1 MDNNLSVIR
10 RENPLTQQQA
20 VKQPSSKQQTA
31 PQTQPATGAQ
41 GDSSLGAGIVGY
53 ILGVLTILLPAYF
66 ELSLPSMDWFDL
78 SSSTNLLATS
88 ADVGDHPFPLEVSGV
103 EPNVT
108 TIADGTYQPLS
119 RTIYIYVNKKSLER
133 PEVAAFVRYY
143 VTNVNPLAEKVGYV
157 PLPEEVIKEQLTKL
171 DQLTQNTPKVSNLS
185 GAVTVDG
192 SSTVGPISI
201 EAADQFSKQQLG
213 VNLSVEISGTGG
225 GFRKFATGSLDIT
238 GASREIKSSED
249 QACQSNG
256 VEYVRFRVAL
266 DGITV
271 VVSQRN
277 TWCDALTVGQL
288 EALFRAS
295 DKDKDNI
302 DRWNELNPNWPDEP
316 IMIYAPDKDSGTY
329 DFFTEAILGKGNP
342 CRTDYSDEIHDE
354 KIQEGVVHN
363 QFAIGYF
370 GYAYYDK
377 KRLLLKA
384 VEISTQDA
392 KQE

>member
-10 RENPLTQQQA
+10 RENPLTQQQSTRHA
-20 VKQPSSKQQTA
+20 SSKQA
-31 PQTQPATGAQ
+31 EVQPLRATPAE
-41 GDSSLGAGIVGY
+41 GDSGVGAGIIGY
-53 ILGVLTILLPAYF
+53 MLGILTMVIAGYLNI
-66 ELSLPSMDWFDL
+66 SLPSMERFDL
-78 SSSTNLLATS
+78 SGSANLLSTTE
-88 ADVGDHPFPLEVSGV
+88 DITDHPFPLEVSGV
-103 EPNVT
+103 EPSLA
-108 TIADGTYQPLS
+108 TIGDNSYKPLS
-119 RTIYIYVNKKSLER
+119 RAIYIYVNKKSLDR

-143 VTNVNPLAEKVGYV
+143 VTNVSELAKTVGYV
-157 PLPEEVIKEQLTKL
+157 PLKEEEIGEQLTTL
-171 DQLTQNTPKVSNLS
+171 AELTQNTPKVANIT
-185 GAVTVDG
+185 GTVTVDG
-192 SSTVGPISI
+192 SSTVGPISQ
-201 EAADQFSKQQLG
+201 EAADRFSKQQLG
-213 VNLSVEISGTGG
+213 VNVNVEISGTGG
-225 GFRKFATGSLDIT
+225 GFRKFATGSLDVT

-249 QACQSNG
+249 QACQQNG

-277 TWCDALTVGQL
+277 TWCNALTVGQL

-295 DKDKDNI
+295 DKDKENI
-302 DRWNELNPNWPDEP
+302 DRWNELNPTWPDEP
-316 IMIYAPDKDSGTY
+316 IMIYAPDKDSGTF
-329 DFFTEAILGKGNP
+329 DFFTEAILGSGNP

-392 KQE
+392 KEK